1 MRIVL
6 ATFGSLGDIHPVIA
20 LGRELQRRGHHASIL
35 TSEYHRERILATG
48 LGFHVSAPDLRPD
61 DKALIRATM
70 DERRGPEE
78 IVRFMLQH
86 LPQMYGDYERAV
98 HADGGADLL
107 ITSDLAY
114 AGPILAEKAG
124 INWASQVL
132 SPLSFLSAYDDSVLP
147 PLPWLRRLKVLGPR
161 AYGAILGLAKRA
173 ARRLSEPITTFRR
186 SLGLAPRRNPF
197 FDDKHSPSLVLAMFS
212 RLLGEPRPDWP
223 TQAVVTG
230 FAFYDGDYPQLSPDI
245 RAFIAEGER
254 PIVFTLGSAAVFD
267 PGPFFIESAR
277 AAAAIGRRALLI
289 GAPEPD
295 ALPPAHPNV
304 GVFGYAPFSEL
315 FPAAAAIVHQ
325 GGSGT
330 TGQAMRAG
338 RPMLIVPYA
347 HDQPDNALR
356 AKKLGISETV
366 ARGEY
371 RADRVAPALG
381 RLLDD
386 ESAAVRA
393 RQVAAVVA
401 AENGPA
407 TAADAIERTFAGRGD
422 PRVKPEDRRSVRT

>member
-6 ATFGSLGDIHPVIA
+6 ATFGSLGDIHPVMA
-20 LGRELQRRGHHASIL
+20 LGLELRRRGHHTSIL
-35 TSEYHRERILATG
+35 TSEYHRERILGAG
-48 LGFHVSAPDLRPD
+48 LGFHFSAPDLRPD

-98 HADGGADLL
+98 NADGGADLL

-114 AGPILAEKAG
+114 AGPILAEKTG

-147 PLPWLRRLKVLGPR
+147 PLPWLWRLKALGPH
-161 AYGAILGLAKRA
+161 AYGAILGLAKHA
-173 ARRLSEPITTFRR
+173 ARRLSEPITAFRR
-186 SLGLAPRRNPF
+186 SLGLPPKRDPF

-223 TQAVVTG
+223 SQAVVTG
-230 FAFYDGDYPQLSPDI
+230 FAFYDGDHSRLSSDI

-267 PGPFFIESAR
+267 PGSFFIESAG

-295 ALPPAHPNV
+295 ALPPPHPNI

-371 RADRVAPALG
+371 RAGRVARALG
-381 RLLDD
+381 RLLDN
-386 ESAAVRA
+386 ELAAARA
-393 RQVAAVVA
+393 RQVAVVVA
-401 AENGPA
+401 QEKGASA
-407 TAADAIERTFAGRGD
+407 AADAIERTFSGSGD
-422 PRVKPEDRRSVRT
+422 FHLKLETTS

>member
-1 MRIVL
+1 MRVVL

-20 LGRELQRRGHHASIL
+20 LGLELQRRGHHAAIV

-48 LGFHVSAPDLRPD
+48 LGFHFSAPDLRPD

-86 LPQMYGDYERAV
+86 LPQMYADYERAID
-98 HADGGADLL
+98 ADGGADLL

-114 AGPILAEKAG
+114 AGPILAEKTG

-132 SPLSFLSAYDDSVLP
+132 SPLSFLSAYDESVLP
-147 PLPWLRRLKVLGPR
+147 PIPWLWRLKVLGPR
-161 AYGAILGLAKRA
+161 AYGSILGLAKHA
-173 ARRLSEPITTFRR
+173 ARRLAAPVAEFRTT
-186 SLGLAPRRNPF
+186 LGLAPRPDPF

-223 TQAVVTG
+223 RQTVVTG
-230 FAFYDGDYPQLSPDI
+230 FAFYDGDAPVSSPEL
-245 RAFIAEGER
+245 RAFIAEGEP

-267 PGPFFIESAR
+267 PGSFFIESAR
-277 AAAAIGRRALLI
+277 AAVAMGRRAVLI
-289 GAPEPD
+289 GAPD
-295 ALPPAHPNV
+295 QAALPPPDQHV
-304 GVFGYAPFSEL
+304 GVFDYAPFSQV
-315 FPAAAAIVHQ
+315 FPRAAAIVHQ

-347 HDQPDNALR
+347 HDQPDNAYR
-356 AKKLGISETV
+356 AKKLGISATV

-371 RADRVAPALG
+371 RAGRVARELG

-386 ESAAVRA
+386 GAVGARAQEVGKAVAQEEGAAA
-393 RQVAAVVA
+393 
-401 AENGPA
+401 
-407 TAADAIERTFAGRGD
+407 AADAIERTFSSSG
-422 PRVKPEDRRSVRT
+422 EDVRLRAEATS

>member
-20 LGRELQRRGHHASIL
+20 LGLELQRRGHHASIV

-48 LGFHVSAPDLRPD
+48 LGFHFSAPDLRPD

-86 LPQMYGDYERAV
+86 LPEMYSDYERAIN
-98 HADGGADLL
+98 ADGGADLL
-107 ITSDLAY
+107 VTSDLAY
-114 AGPILAEKAG
+114 AGPILAEKTG

-132 SPLSFLSAYDDSVLP
+132 SPLSFLSAYDESVLP
-147 PLPWLRRLKVLGPR
+147 PLPMLWRLKSLGPR
-161 AYGAILGLAKRA
+161 AYGTILGLAKHA
-173 ARRLSEPITTFRR
+173 ARRLSGPVSEFRR
-186 SLGLAPRRNPF
+186 DLGLAPKRDPF
-197 FDDKHSPSLVLAMFS
+197 FDDKHAPSLVLAMFS

-223 TQAVVTG
+223 RQAVVTG
-230 FAFYDGDYPQLSPDI
+230 FAFYDGDAPVLSPDI
-245 RAFIAEGER
+245 RRFLAAGER

-267 PGPFFIESAR
+267 PGSFFIESAR
-277 AAAAIGRRALLI
+277 AAAALGRRALLI
-289 GAPEPD
+289 GDPD
-295 ALPPAHPNV
+295 PRALPPAGLNI

-315 FPAAAAIVHQ
+315 FPEAAAIVHQ

-356 AKKLGISETV
+356 AKKLGISDTV
-366 ARGEY
+366 ARGAY
-371 RADRVAPALG
+371 RADRVARALE
-381 RLLDD
+381 RLLNDASV
-386 ESAAVRA
+386 SARAQHIATIVAQEDGAASAV
-393 RQVAAVVA
+393 
-401 AENGPA
+401 
-407 TAADAIERTFAGRGD
+407 DAIERTFSGSGD
-422 PRVKPEDRRSVRT
+422 FRLKTAAI

>member
-1 MRIVL
+1 MRLVL

-20 LGRELQRRGHHASIL
+20 LGLELQRRGHPTSIL
-35 TSEYHRERILATG
+35 TSEYYRERIVATG
-48 LGFHVSAPDLRPD
+48 LGFHFSAPDLRPD

-86 LPQMYGDYERAV
+86 LPQMYRDYERAV
-98 HADGGADLL
+98 NADGGADLL

-114 AGPILAEKAG
+114 AGPILAEKTG

-147 PLPWLRRLKVLGPR
+147 PLPWLWRLKALGPR
-161 AYGAILGLAKRA
+161 AYGAILSLAKHA
-173 ARRLSEPITTFRR
+173 ARRLSEPINAFRS
-186 SLGLAPRRNPF
+186 SLGLGPKRDPF
-197 FDDKHSPSLVLAMFS
+197 FDDKHAPSLVLAMFS
-212 RLLGEPRPDWP
+212 RLLGESRPDWP
-223 TQAVVTG
+223 RQAVVTG
-230 FAFYDGDYPQLSPDI
+230 FAFYDGGQGQLSPDVQT
-245 RAFIAEGER
+245 FIAEGER

-267 PGPFFIESAR
+267 PGSFFIESGR
-277 AAAAIGRRALLI
+277 AAATIGRRALLI

-295 ALPPAHPNV
+295 ALPPPHPNI
-304 GVFGYAPFSEL
+304 GVFGYAPFSAL

-371 RADRVAPALG
+371 RADRVARALG

-386 ESAAVRA
+386 KSAAVRA

-401 AENGPA
+401 QENGAA
-407 TAADAIERTFAGRGD
+407 TAADAIERTFGAQ
-422 PRVKPEDRRSVRT
+422 RVSVRA